1 MEAFKTEDKT
11 FFTSHLTG
19 GYISTIVVGPGITQ
33 VDRTWM
39 LPSGNSGA
47 AEAKME
53 IRLFLIA
60 KEINVIID
68 PRPSSC
74 RMQFFNG

>member
-19 GYISTIVVGPGITQ
+19 GYISASVPGPGTTQ
-33 VDRTWM
+33 VDGTQM
-39 LPSGNSGA
+39 LHSASSGA
-47 AEAKME
+47 ANVE
-53 IRLFLIA
+53 IRLFLVV
-60 KEINVIID
+60 KEITVVID
-68 PRPSSC
+68 PRPSGC